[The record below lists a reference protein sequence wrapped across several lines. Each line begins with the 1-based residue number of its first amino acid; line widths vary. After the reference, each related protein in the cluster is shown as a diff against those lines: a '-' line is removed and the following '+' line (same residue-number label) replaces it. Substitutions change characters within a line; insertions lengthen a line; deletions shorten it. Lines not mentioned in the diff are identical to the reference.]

1 MNKSNQ
7 LILVIVVIS
16 LFVAYKYFTDKNT
29 YTSNNSKS
37 SCPTVEPPSFDCS
50 MCSAPQMNGPTV
62 QPSVTQSVLSNL
74 SPSVTPYSS

>member
-7 LILVIVVIS
+7 LILVLVIIS
-16 LFVAYKYFTDKNT
+16 LFVGYKYFTDKNT
-29 YTSNNSKS
+29 YKNNNSET

-62 QPSVTQSVLSNL
+62 LPSVTQPVTST
-74 SPSVTPYSS
+74 VTPYSS